1 MSVPTQLLKGRAEK
15 GHGDPGHGFTRSNQN
30 KAMERTGIRVSQDNS
45 NRLRAEVATRPYK
58 TSVNWGPYKHRP

>member
-15 GHGDPGHGFTRSNQN
+15 GHGDPGHDFTRSNQN
-30 KAMERTGIRVSQDNS
+30 AMERTGIGVLQDNS
-45 NRLRAEVATRPYK
+45 NRLCAEVATRPYK